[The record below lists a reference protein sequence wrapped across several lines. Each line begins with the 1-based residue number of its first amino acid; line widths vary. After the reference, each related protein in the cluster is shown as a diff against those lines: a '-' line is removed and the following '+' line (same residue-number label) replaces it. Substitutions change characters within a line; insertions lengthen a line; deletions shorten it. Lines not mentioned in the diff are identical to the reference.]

1 MINARKAQIS
11 WFVVL
16 GLVFLIMLL
25 IVSWLAYSTRFISKK
40 PQQLVTSESE
50 LEKVKTYLE
59 NCEKELAENTLILI
73 GNQGGKIDVKD
84 YSEIEGN
91 KVGIVSNSFPSLED
105 ISKDVAGYI
114 DQKLARTCMPET
126 VTKKTVETSRPKTI
140 VTFNDK
146 ETVVETDWEVT
157 LTFENNTKQ
166 GINMVKFSLP
176 VRMKPIH
183 EAITK
188 DLETPGTDLNF
199 VDSLDKMDVKE
210 IFYQDKIVNIIIDH
224 KSKVKD
230 KPYKF
235 FYVENF

>member
-1 MINARKAQIS
+1 MINARKAQLS

-25 IVSWLAYSTRFISKK
+25 LVSWLAYSTRFISKK
-40 PQQLVTSESE
+40 PQQLVASESE

-59 NCEKELAENTLILI
+59 DCEKELAEDTLVLI
-73 GNQGGKIDVKD
+73 GNQGGKIVVED
-84 YSEIEGN
+84 YFEVEGN
-91 KVGIVSNSFPSLED
+91 KVGIVSDGLSSLED

-126 VTKKTVETSRPKTI
+126 VTKKAVETSRPKTSI
-140 VTFNDK
+140 TFNGK
-146 ETVVETDWEVT
+146 ETVVETNWEVT

-166 GINMVKFSLP
+166 GIDMLKFSLP
-176 VRMKPIH
+176 VRMKLIH

-199 VDSLDKMDVKE
+199 VDSLDNMDVKKVSYPDN
-210 IFYQDKIVNIIIDH
+210 ILNIIIDH
-224 KSKVKD
+224 KSEVKD
-230 KPYKF
+230 KPYRF
-235 FYVENF
+235 FYAENF